1 MKSKYFED
9 FHIGLVIKTKP
20 VSISKD
26 EIIKFAKQ
34 YDPQPFHIN
43 DIEAKKGPFGTLVS
57 SGFMTLG
64 KSFTQ
69 FFETGIIKNTGMGAW
84 GIDELRW
91 TKPVYPDDI
100 LVTKVEVLDKK
111 ISSKNPSKGTIRT
124 FQTVFN
130 QNNEIVMTWISN
142 FMIKTKINNN

>member
-43 DIEAKKGPFGTLVS
+43 EIEAKKGPFGTLVS